1 MDFLGSIV
9 FLCLFSM
16 TFAQQSMDIDHLD
29 PDLLPRPLIIEF
41 SESRLKNMSD
51 DIAMHCTSWRV
62 AVEANNLG
70 PWKTIPDECADYV
83 KDYMLGRSYN
93 VDLEKVSHES
103 GIYAKSLELGA
114 DGMDAW
120 VFDIDETLISNL
132 PYYSDHGYGLELF
145 NNVQFDKWILE
156 GVAPAIKPS
165 LKLYEEVL
173 SLGFKIIL
181 LTGRNENKRNIT
193 VSNLKH
199 AGYQKWDKL
208 VLRGEHERE
217 KSASAFKSDKRKE
230 IMEEG
235 FRILGNSGDQWSDL
249 TGTSTASRSFK
260 LSNPMY
266 HIP

>member
-16 TFAQQSMDIDHLD
+16 GFCQESMNINHLD

-51 DIAMHCTSWRV
+51 DIAIHCTSWRV
-62 AVEANNLG
+62 AVEANNLS
-70 PWKTIPDECADYV
+70 PWKTIPKECADYV

-93 VDLEKVSHES
+93 VDLEKVSKES
-103 GIYAKSLELGA
+103 GIYAKSLQLKG

-132 PYYSDHGYGLELF
+132 PYYSDHGYGSEFF

-156 GVAPAIKPS
+156 GAAPAIKPS
-165 LKLYEEVL
+165 LKLYEE
-173 SLGFKIIL
+173 GETK
-181 LTGRNENKRNIT
+181 TKGTNEN
-193 VSNLKH
+193 
-199 AGYQKWDKL
+199 D
-208 VLRGEHERE
+208 RE
-217 KSASAFKSDKRKE
+217 KSAAAFKSEKRKE
-230 IMEEG
+230 ITEEG

-249 TGTSTASRSFK
+249 VGTSMATRSFK